1 MKKMVTQIRDL
12 QHIEKELHTNPAGVL
27 ALNLKDEE
35 IIQIATTFL
44 YQDKNVYFFLDNNDE
59 LYENLKFETAVSFV
73 IVRNERPMKNSKT
86 DFIPVYSIL
95 SISIAGH
102 IKKVDDNKLL
112 TSIRKNYLKKYSSK
126 SDEKE
131 KSLKL
136 NRVVFIDTEEI
147 QAFEEMGG

>member
-1 MKKMVTQIRDL
+1 MVTQIRDL

-59 LYENLKFETAVSFV
+59 LYENLKFETNVKFI
-73 IVRNERPMKNSKT
+73 IVKNEKIKKNSIM
-86 DFIPVYSIL
+86 DFTPVYNIL
-95 SISIAGH
+95 SISVAGH

-112 TSIRKNYLKKYSSK
+112 TSVRKNYLKKYSSK

-131 KSLKL
+131 RSPKL

-147 QAFEEMGG
+147 GAFEEMGG